1 MVMECC
7 LCTVCVCVD
16 SSLLPVDGGWDST
29 RESVIAKSSVNRGHP
44 VSRLF
49 EIIHIITAS
58 TVYCGNLLAAPIV

>member
-1 MVMECC
+1 MLPLHC
-7 LCTVCVCVD
+7 VCVCVD